1 MPDETPDAPQYREPG
16 VKYRRVKKQRQ
27 VVTVIDGCESTH
39 TEDYYVQEPVPP
51 KDWDTVILRGIIGL
65 AAFLT
70 IAAFIGTSASV
81 GGLLSELLH
90 PFVAYLIGLVFTAS
104 WLGCLGLEWLDGRID
119 PDRAQPARIAGWVA
133 LVIGMGAVFVYG
145 YSNDLPWVGAVG
157 ACIDLLSK
165 GFWAL
170 LVRRT
175 QVHLSKGVTNWVVT
189 QEQEAAGRALVGE
202 RLRRLYRGEA
212 YRRAVGGREH
222 QAAQAL
228 MTAAPTTD
236 ALAAPMSGQ
245 RPDASAPASGP
256 APAEPAPEPAR
267 PVQTAPSGQ
276 PSVTVS
282 AQASA
287 PPAPPAPPT
296 SGLDVDKGADTS
308 GSGQNNNVDDDVAV
322 RDIAVPSIAA
332 MARDALDQDPAMDKD
347 DPAFLARVQK
357 IHPKAAADTVRRTVH
372 REIQRRKKTAS

>member
-1 MPDETPDAPQYREPG
+1 MPETPDAPQYQEPG
-16 VKYRRVKKQRQ
+16 VKYRRVKKKRQ
-27 VVTVIDGCESTH
+27 VVTVIDGRESTH

-65 AAFLT
+65 ATFLVV
-70 IAAFIGTSASV
+70 AAFIGTSAGV

-119 PDRAQPARIAGWVA
+119 PDRARPARIAGWVA

-145 YSNDLPWVGAVG
+145 HSHGLPWVGAVG
-157 ACIDLLSK
+157 ACIDLLAK
-165 GFWAL
+165 GFSTL
-170 LVRRT
+170 LLRRT

-202 RLRRLYRGEA
+202 RLRRLHRGEA
-212 YRRAVGGREH
+212 YRRAVGGREY
-222 QAAQAL
+222 QTAQAL
-228 MTAAPTTD
+228 MTAAPTTG
-236 ALAAPMSGQ
+236 ALAAPMPGQ
-245 RPDASAPASGP
+245 RPDTSAPVSGP
-256 APAEPAPEPAR
+256 APAEPAPEPAP

-276 PSVTVS
+276 PSATVS
-282 AQASA
+282 AQAST
-287 PPAPPAPPT
+287 PPVPPVPPT
-296 SGLDVDKGADTS
+296 SGQDVDNGADTS
-308 GSGQNNNVDDDVAV
+308 GSDQDNDGAV

-332 MARDALDQDPAMDKD
+332 MARDALDQNPAMDKD

-357 IHPKAAADTVRRTVH
+357 VHPKAAADTVRRTVQ
-372 REIQRRKKTAS
+372 REKQRRKKTAS